1 MGKGNPES
9 ADAAFAR
16 DANIFIADKLS
27 EKNKEQLKQRG
38 IWWMELRDAKDLS
51 QFADM
56 LRNLGIPHQSA
67 AGSVESKLDR
77 VLQKVFG
84 APELQAS
91 NVFVVRESALEYA
104 PDGLLDDCR

>member
-38 IWWMELRDAKDLS
+38 ILWMELRDAKDLS
-51 QFADM
+51 QFANI
-56 LRNLGIPHQSA
+56 LRKLGIPHQSV
-67 AGSVESKLDR
+67 AGSVESLLDR
-77 VLQKVFG
+77 VLQKAFG

-91 NVFVVRESALEYA
+91 NVFVVRESGEQYA
-104 PDGLLDDCR
+104 PDNLLDDYR